1 MNIYYTFMVVHEYCR
16 HCFLAPLWQYNR
28 RQILTLNSV
37 YLLACQQQPLQC
49 RAGNA
54 FDWLG
59 QWLAEVWLYCLAHSC
74 YHNDWAQLAWGNVN
88 LAEDVGSWN
97 AGSQH
102 SYRQAIPT
110 IVCSNCSH
118 NKEGKRRMRAE
129 TNELSTKTIDYIF
142 RCSLEVSFP
151 SHLSF
156 SLSFCLLS
164 DLPFLWAFFLTVHLS
179 PLSLFHI
186 YMYPL
191 YPPFSPYLY
200 APINPLPLSKVLAL
214 IFTFK
219 YSLKGVC
226 MCWYNMQIECVHC
239 LPKSPIVWMGL
250 SSGFSLP

>member
-88 LAEDVGSWN
+88 LAKDVGSWN

-118 NKEGKRRMRAE
+118 NKEGKRRIRAE
-129 TNELSTKTIDYIF
+129 TNELSTK
-142 RCSLEVSFP
+142 SLIYRTQRLQKEDDRLYFPVFSGGVFPFTPLFLSFLLSSFWP
-151 SHLSF
+151 SF
-156 SLSFCLLS
+156 SLSFLS
-164 DLPFLWAFFLTVHLS
+164 HCTSIPS
-179 PLSLFHI
+179 
-186 YMYPL
+186 
-191 YPPFSPYLY
+191 
-200 APINPLPLSKVLAL
+200 LPLSYIYVPPISTLL
-214 IFTFK
+214 PLPICP
-219 YSLKGVC
+219 YQSSPPLK
-226 MCWYNMQIECVHC
+226 
-239 LPKSPIVWMGL
+239 
-250 SSGFSLP
+250 SSCTHFYI